1 MKDKFLDVSQLAA
14 NHKFRNVDCHGNK
27 FSWLAMKWL
36 RVTHGSSILEY
47 KTSCNPDEPVR
58 KIDFSRSAEIID
70 EEFNV
75 LYKEPLKISNEKY
88 KDIMSLADYI
98 PNVFSKYFKEIPHEE
113 KPSNRHEDL
122 PDEASVCSS
131 I

>member
-1 MKDKFLDVSQLAA
+1 
-14 NHKFRNVDCHGNK
+14 
-27 FSWLAMKWL
+27 
-36 RVTHGSSILEY
+36 
-47 KTSCNPDEPVR
+47 
-58 KIDFSRSAEIID
+58 
-70 EEFNV
+70 
-75 LYKEPLKISNEKY
+75 
-88 KDIMSLADYI
+88 MSLADYI